1 MTEQNGRARNGSGP
15 ASPLEAAFGR
25 PPGVESSFAPG
36 APPVPAPE
44 PPPPPPAPG
53 LRRMFGRP
61 SGLSE
66 SFDPPPGAIK
76 DATPPPESPW
86 WKPDADRDP
95 WRDARSPASLGA
107 PPDFG
112 DGRPAPVGPPEE
124 ENAAAGRGRRWGLRN
139 ITLTAALVLLLA
151 GLLTGIAGG
160 VVGYL
165 AADRITPALLDPDA
179 TLSQV
184 SPSVQRPPGSVADI
198 AKRVLPVVVS
208 VEVSTTGGSGTGS
221 GVVVDGNGYVL
232 TNNHVVSQFA
242 AGSGS
247 GTLRVRFSDQSAVD
261 ARIAGRDPKTDLAVL
276 KIQKPGLTVASLGD
290 SSKVAVG
297 DPVIAIGSPL
307 GLAGTV
313 TSGIISALDR
323 PVRLGGEG
331 GNSGGDT
338 NAVINAIQ
346 TDASINPGN
355 SGGALVDGSG
365 AVIGINSAIATL
377 STGTSGQAG
386 SIGLGFAIPINEA
399 RQIAQQLIRTGKVRH
414 ATLGVT
420 ARSVT
425 DGARDGA
432 LVESVAAGS
441 AAADAGIKAGDVIT
455 RVGSRLVGGSDDLVV
470 QIRSH
475 GVGEKVQ
482 LTYVRGGRTVKVTAT
497 LQGD

>member
-1 MTEQNGRARNGSGP
+1 VA
-15 ASPLEAAFGR
+15 
-25 PPGVESSFAPG
+25 
-36 APPVPAPE
+36 
-44 PPPPPPAPG
+44 
-53 LRRMFGRP
+53 
-61 SGLSE
+61 E
-66 SFDPPPGAIK
+66 SFDPPPGAIR
-76 DATPPPESPW
+76 DIAASPESPW
-86 WKPDADRDP
+86 WKADADRDP
-95 WRDARSPASLGA
+95 WRDARSPSRLGD

-112 DGRPAPVGPPEE
+112 DGRPARVVAPEE
-124 ENAAAGRGRRWGLRN
+124 PGGRGRRRWGLRN

-151 GLLTGIAGG
+151 GLLTGITGG

-165 AADRITPALLDPDA
+165 AADRITPALLDPHA

-184 SPSVQRPPGSVADI
+184 SPSVNRPPGSIADI

-208 VEVSTTGGSGTGS
+208 VEVSSSAGSGTGS
-221 GVVVDGNGYVL
+221 GVVIDGKGYVL
-232 TNNHVVSQFA
+232 TNNHVISQIA
-242 AGSGS
+242 TSGG

-276 KIQKPGLTVASLGD
+276 KVDKPGLAVAALGD
-290 SSKVAVG
+290 SSKIAVG
-297 DPVIAIGSPL
+297 DPVIAVGSPL
-307 GLAGTV
+307 GLASTV
-313 TSGIISALDR
+313 TSGIVSALDR
-323 PVRLGGEG
+323 PVRLGGDT
-331 GNSGGDT
+331 GNSGSDT

-377 STGTSGQAG
+377 SSGGTGQSG

-399 RQIAQQLIRTGKVRH
+399 RQIAQQLIRTGKVQH

-441 AAADAGIKAGDVIT
+441 SAANAGIKAGDVIT
-455 RVGSRLVGGSDDLVV
+455 RIGDRLVGGSDDLVV
-470 QIRSH
+470 QVRAH
-475 GVGEKVQ
+475 KVGENVA
-482 LTYVRGGRTVKVTAT
+482 LTYVRGNRTAKVTAT

>member
-1 MTEQNGRARNGSGP
+1 MTQQNGWARNSGYP
-15 ASPLEAAFGR
+15 SPLEGAFGR
-25 PPGVESSFAPG
+25 PPGVESSFAPD
-36 APPVPAPE
+36 APPVPPPA
-44 PPPPPPAPG
+44 PPPPPPAPA
-53 LRRMFGRP
+53 LRRLFSRP
-61 SGLSE
+61 AGVAE
-66 SFDPPPGAIK
+66 SFDPPPGAIR
-76 DATPPPESPW
+76 DTGPQAESPW

-95 WRDARSPASLGA
+95 WRDARSPASLGG

-112 DGRPAPVGPPEE
+112 DGRQPEPGADPEE
-124 ENAAAGRGRRWGLRN
+124 AGPGGRRRWGLRN
-139 ITLTAALVLLLA
+139 ITLTAAVVLLLA

-184 SPSVQRPPGSVADI
+184 SPSVNRPPGSVADI

-208 VEVSTTGGSGTGS
+208 VEVSTSGGSGTGS
-221 GVVVDGNGYVL
+221 GVIIDGQGYVL
-232 TNNHVVSQFA
+232 TNNHVISQYA
-242 AGSGS
+242 AGGGTGS
-247 GTLRVRFSDQSAVD
+247 LRVRFNDQSAVD

-276 KIQKPGLTVASLGD
+276 KIDKPGVTVAALGD
-290 SSKVAVG
+290 SSKLAVG

-307 GLAGTV
+307 GLRSTV

-331 GNSGGDT
+331 GNSGSDT

-377 STGTSGQAG
+377 STGGTGQAG

-399 RQIAQQLIRTGKVRH
+399 RQIAQQLIRTGKVQH

-432 LVESVAAGS
+432 LVESVAPGS

-455 RVGSRLVGGSDDLVV
+455 RIGDRLVGGSDDLVV
-470 QIRSH
+470 QVRGH
-475 GVGEKVQ
+475 KVGEKVQ
-482 LTYVRGGRTVKVTAT
+482 LTYVRGGRTVKVAAT